1 MTAVTWLFPIS
12 CALRTA
18 RSGGFSD
25 TRNGRR
31 RLADEGEDHTGT
43 DRSTTA
49 GKPTIVEPQTF
60 GTSVHLL
67 APASAGVQTTCA
79 YPPVHR
85 RHPSYRSQVG
95 EVRVAATTESSPMVG
110 SSSTCDVAEMANSE
124 RSLHQCRSDG
134 SGLAEGA
141 PECSAATAAGSVTER
156 LVSEAHSGPPGIQ
169 CSLPR
174 TARPSAEIRRGCM
187 TVAATPDG

>member
-110 SSSTCDVAEMANSE
+110 SSSTATSQRWRTVNDRCTSADRTDLAWLRVPQNVQRRLRLEASQNT
-124 RSLHQCRSDG
+124 G
-134 SGLAEGA
+134 SGQK
-141 PECSAATAAGSVTER
+141 SAALS
-156 LVSEAHSGPPGIQ
+156 SSI
-169 CSLPR
+169 
-174 TARPSAEIRRGCM
+174 
-187 TVAATPDG
+187 

>member
-43 DRSTTA
+43 ARSTTA

-141 PECSAATAAGSVTER
+141 PECSAATAAGSVTEHR
-156 LVSEAHSGPPGIQ
+156 LGAEI
-169 CSLPR
+169 CSLEFVDLALGLWRRRSSPPPKIGM
-174 TARPSAEIRRGCM
+174 TPSSS
-187 TVAATPDG
+187 P